1 MKVRLDYHGACF
13 LSDVI
18 CIMDFHPV
26 CLCFFP
32 SHCMDDMLLTFIL
45 RVFKLTILFLLFFKL
60 VELTCEVLTWLVR
73 KKRVFARQPSL
84 MLRVITLPSEKL
96 LGLQFRRASHTEMKG
111 LVYIIQVLLQS
122 SVSVLIFDSFLSVSA
137 QPFSVYLSVTG
148 I

>member
-45 RVFKLTILFLLFFKL
+45 RVFKLTSLFLLFFKL
-60 VELTCEVLTWLVR
+60 VELTCEVLT
-73 KKRVFARQPSL
+73 
-84 MLRVITLPSEKL
+84 
-96 LGLQFRRASHTEMKG
+96 
-111 LVYIIQVLLQS
+111 
-122 SVSVLIFDSFLSVSA
+122 
-137 QPFSVYLSVTG
+137 
-148 I
+148 